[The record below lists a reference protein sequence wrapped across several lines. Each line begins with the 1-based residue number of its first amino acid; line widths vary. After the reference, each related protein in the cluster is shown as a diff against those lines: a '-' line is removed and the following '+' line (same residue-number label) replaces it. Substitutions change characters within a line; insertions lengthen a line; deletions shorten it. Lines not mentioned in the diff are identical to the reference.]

1 MLTKP
6 SCALNPRQLLVF
18 SLVPLAAAALYLA
31 KPAQAADACD
41 GHTAYAA
48 TIESVSGAMVK
59 LYGQPKPGPNAKE
72 VPAGELVNQP
82 VKCQAKNR
90 MLGVDLSNLKI
101 DLGDNDNKVGWL
113 FPHKVKTNVKPVLS
127 SRCVKDGSVNVG
139 ATRAIG
145 EGCK

>member
-6 SCALNPRQLLVF
+6 SCAPKLRRFLPV
-18 SLVPLAAAALYLA
+18 SLAPLALVAMMSANPVLADGSCTNHKPYNATIVSVSGDSVKLYA
-31 KPAQAADACD
+31 QPKPLPKPEPDVKQAADL
-41 GHTAYAA
+41 
-48 TIESVSGAMVK
+48 INK
-59 LYGQPKPGPNAKE
+59 
-72 VPAGELVNQP
+72 P

-90 MLGVDLSNLKI
+90 MLGI
-101 DLGDNDNKVGWL
+101 DLGGNKIGWL